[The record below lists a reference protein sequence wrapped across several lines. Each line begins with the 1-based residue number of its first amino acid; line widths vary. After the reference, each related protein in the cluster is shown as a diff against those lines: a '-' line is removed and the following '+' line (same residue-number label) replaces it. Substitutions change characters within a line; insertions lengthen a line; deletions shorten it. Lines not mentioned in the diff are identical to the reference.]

1 MYSTQKNIE
10 YKPPNLHQGV
20 TCGTRL
26 MLGGAG
32 DHRIEGGLRYKGC
45 YKISR
50 QNLPLV
56 TIITVAANAE
66 KTIEQS
72 ILSVLE
78 QTYENIEY
86 IIVDGASA
94 DGTLDLIR
102 KYESAIDYYI
112 SEQDEGIYNAMNK
125 GLSLAT
131 GGFILILNSDDWY
144 RRDAVKILLDHA
156 VKSGADITHADANI
170 VNAHGLVY
178 QRVNAW
184 LHDGL
189 YTRGAPLRHETMLIK
204 ADIYNKFGKYDESY
218 HVISD
223 YDYMVRLYSGSCSF
237 KHVTEPLLYFRD
249 TGVSN
254 IDNEKRHAD
263 RARFFGQLFPFLDND
278 DLSIMKRQGRLSAD
292 TRLRLIDKHKGKS
305 ELFERSMIR
314 NIVDNVVNEPSKHKH
329 QSLMHKLIC
338 YFNDFIKYFK
348 LK

>member
-10 YKPPNLHQGV
+10 NKPPNLNQGV
-20 TCGTRL
+20 TCGTQL
-26 MLGGAG
+26 MLSRGGE
-32 DHRIEGGLRYKGC
+32 HRIAGGLRYKGC
-45 YKISR
+45 YKKAR

-56 TIITVAANAE
+56 TIITVAADAE

-86 IIVDGASA
+86 IIVDGAST
-94 DGTLDLIR
+94 DGTLEIIR

-131 GGFILILNSDDWY
+131 GNYILFLNSDDWY
-144 RRDAVKILLDHA
+144 RRDAVKVLLDNA
-156 VKSGADITHADANI
+156 VKSGVDITHADANL

-189 YTRGAPLRHETMLIK
+189 YTRGAPLRHETMLVK

-218 HVISD
+218 QVISD

-237 KHVTEPLLYFRD
+237 KHVAEPLLYFRD
-249 TGVSN
+249 TGISN

-263 RARFFGQLFPFLDND
+263 RARLFGRLFPFLDND
-278 DLSIMKRQGRLSAD
+278 DLSIMKRQGRLSAE
-292 TRLRLIDKHKGKS
+292 TRRRLIEKHKGKS
-305 ELFERSMIR
+305 ELFERSMTC
-314 NIVDNVVNEPSKHKH
+314 NIVNEPSIQGHR
-329 QSLMHKLIC
+329 SFMREFIC
-338 YFNDFIKYFK
+338 HLSDFLKYFK
-348 LK
+348 SK